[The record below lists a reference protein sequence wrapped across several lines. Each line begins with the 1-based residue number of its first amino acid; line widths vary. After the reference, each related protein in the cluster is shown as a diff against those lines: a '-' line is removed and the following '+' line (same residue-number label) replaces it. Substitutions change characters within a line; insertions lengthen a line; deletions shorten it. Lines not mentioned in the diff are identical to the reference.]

1 MRKTDP
7 VKGLLS
13 IAPSIRHRF
22 APGFFDS
29 VAYTPLDVLPGI
41 FFPQTL
47 FRMTFAST
55 VSPNRIASGEA
66 C

>member
-1 MRKTDP
+1 MRKTVQVSETSAKMP
-7 VKGLLS
+7 TIMPRS
-13 IAPSIRHRF
+13 APRC
-22 APGFFDS
+22 FDS
-29 VAYTPLDVLPGI
+29 IGYTPLDVHPGI